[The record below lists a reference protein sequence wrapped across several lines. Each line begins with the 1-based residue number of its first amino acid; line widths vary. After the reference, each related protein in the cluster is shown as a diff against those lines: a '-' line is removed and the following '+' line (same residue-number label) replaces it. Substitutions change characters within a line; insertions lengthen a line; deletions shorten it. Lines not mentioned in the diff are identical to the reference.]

1 MSDPVILTARGLTAG
16 YRSGR
21 SATPVLSGLNLDLRR
36 GEMVSLLG
44 SNGIGKS
51 TLLRTLTGVQS
62 PLAGTIEIDG
72 SPLAGYT
79 VRQLARTLGIVY
91 TDRTLAGA
99 LTVEELVGLGR
110 HPYTGFFGRLSS
122 DDRRIVA
129 RAMERAGIAHKRGEH
144 LARLS
149 DGERQKTMIAKALAQ
164 QTPIIIMDEPTA
176 FLDAASRIET
186 MSLLHDLATDDNKAI
201 LLSTHDIAP
210 AIDLSHRLWIVKAD
224 HTLVDGTPD
233 ELTARTDGLP
243 SLFDGRG
250 VTFDPAARDFKARRH
265 NDG

>member
-1 MSDPVILTARGLTAG
+1 MSTPILITRGLTAG

-21 SATPVLSGLNLDLRR
+21 AATPVLSGLDLELRR

-51 TLLRTLTGVQS
+51 TLLRTLTGVQH
-62 PLAGTIEIDG
+62 PLEGDIEIDG
-72 SPLAGYT
+72 RPIGGYS
-79 VRQLARTLGIVY
+79 VKELARTLGIVY

-110 HPYTGFFGRLSS
+110 HPYTGFFGRLDR
-122 DDRRIVA
+122 DDRDIVE
-129 RAMERAGIAHKRGEH
+129 RAMERVGITRKRNDHVG
-144 LARLS
+144 RLS
-149 DGERQKTMIAKALAQ
+149 DGERQKAMIAKALAQ
-164 QTPIIIMDEPTA
+164 QPPIIIMDEPTA

-186 MSLLHDLATDDNKAI
+186 MALLHELATCENKAI

-224 HTLVDGTPD
+224 RTLLAGTPD
-233 ELTARTDGLP
+233 ELTTRPDGLP
-243 SLFDGRG
+243 SLFAGRD
-250 VTFDPAARDFKARRH
+250 VSFDPSARDFKARPASR
-265 NDG
+265 

>member
-1 MSDPVILTARGLTAG
+1 MSNAVILTTRGLAVG
-16 YRSGR
+16 YRSGDKT
-21 SATPVLSGLNLDLRR
+21 STVLSGLDLELHQ

-51 TLLRTLTGVQS
+51 TLLRTLTGVQPPIEGEIGIEGK
-62 PLAGTIEIDG
+62 PLA
-72 SPLAGYT
+72 SYN
-79 VRQLARTLGIVY
+79 VKQLARTLGIVY

-110 HPYTGFFGRLSS
+110 HPYTGFFGRLDG
-122 DDRRIVA
+122 DDRRVVA
-129 RAMERAGIAHKRGEH
+129 EAMERVGIAHKRNEH

-149 DGERQKTMIAKALAQ
+149 DGERQKAMIAKALAQ

-186 MSLLHDLATDDNKAI
+186 MSLLHDLAAGDNKAI
-201 LLSTHDIAP
+201 LLSTHDVAP

-224 HTLVDGTPD
+224 HTLLAGTPE
-233 ELTARTDGLP
+233 ELTRRSDGLP
-243 SLFDGRG
+243 ALFAGRN
-250 VTFDPAARDFKARRH
+250 VTFDPAARDFKAVTKTVK
-265 NDG
+265 

>member
-1 MSDPVILTARGLTAG
+1 MSEPAILTTRGLTAG

-21 SATPVLSGLNLDLRR
+21 KATPVLSGLNLDLHR
-36 GEMVSLLG
+36 GEIVSLLG

-51 TLLRTLTGVQS
+51 TLLRTLTGVQY
-62 PLAGTIEIDG
+62 PLAGTIEIDRR
-72 SPLAGYT
+72 PITDYT

-110 HPYTGFFGRLSS
+110 HPYTGFFGRLDS

-129 RAMERAGIAHKRGEH
+129 RAMERVGISHKRGDH

-149 DGERQKTMIAKALAQ
+149 DGERQKAMIAKALAQ

-186 MSLLHDLATDDNKAI
+186 MSLLRDLADDDNKAI

-224 HTLVDGTPD
+224 RTLIAGSPD
-233 ELTARTDGLP
+233 ELTVRPDGLP

-250 VTFDPAARDFKARRH
+250 VAFDPAARDFKALRH
-265 NDG
+265 KSR